1 MTNPSES
8 AILIALLLPRGFFAD
23 FSQKSKNRFSQVYY
37 EKRNSEASLTRR
49 FSGDR
54 IGSVLSYYENENEEY
69 KEKSEVSEKLF
80 KITLIAGAA
89 MMGCLVLMLI
99 VPCYVTIALYSVST
113 LTTVVTGL
121 LSNFTNKDG
130 SHGSNKFM
138 Q

>member
-1 MTNPSES
+1 MPF
-8 AILIALLLPRGFFAD
+8 LIK
-23 FSQKSKNRFSQVYY
+23 KSKNRFSRVYY
-37 EKRNSEASLTRR
+37 EKRNSEASPTRR

-54 IGSVLSYYENENEEY
+54 INSVLSYNENENEEY

-80 KITLIAGAA
+80 KITLIAGSA

-130 SHGSNKFM
+130 SHGGNKFM